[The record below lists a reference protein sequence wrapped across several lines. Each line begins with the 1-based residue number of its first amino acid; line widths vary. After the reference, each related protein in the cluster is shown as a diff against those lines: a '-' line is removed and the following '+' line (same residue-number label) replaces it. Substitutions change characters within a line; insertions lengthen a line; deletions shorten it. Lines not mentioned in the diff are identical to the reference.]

1 MVTQYPRAENAHG
14 KEVTAQAGVAAEKA
28 SDGFV
33 AIFFVHESVG
43 RSVGQALLAY
53 HSERR
58 YSMRSD

>member
-28 SDGFV
+28 SYGLV